1 MADDNN
7 KQVSNPGSDNVANKF
22 VGIPIAELVAAPLV
36 AVCDSQKRLAQSA
49 FEFMQEIGFNE
60 DGKTRMVEFNLQ
72 RPIEGSPTPQDI
84 TVQAP
89 FIGLVP
95 LPNLLIDDVQV
106 DFQMEVTATETSTEK
121 SSTEGSSS
129 ANANF
134 KFGCFGGGSV
144 NVSGKVSSSRENT
157 RSTNQ
162 TAKYQVHVS
171 ARQQEQTEGLSKL
184 MDIMASCVE
193 PITNNSK

>member
-1 MADDNN
+1 MADDN
-7 KQVSNPGSDNVANKF
+7 KQVANHDKDNVANKF

-49 FEFMQEIGFNE
+49 FEFMQEIGCNE
-60 DGKTRMVEFNLQ
+60 EGKTRMVEFNLQ
-72 RPIEGSPTPQDI
+72 RPIEGSPIPQDI

-106 DFQMEVTATETSTEK
+106 DFQMEVTATEASTGK
-121 SSTEGSSS
+121 SASEANTN

-144 NVSGKVSSSRENT
+144 NISGKVSSSRENT

-171 ARQQEQTEGLSKL
+171 ARQQRQTEGLSKL

-193 PITNNSK
+193 PLPSQK

>member
-1 MADDNN
+1 MAEDN
-7 KQVSNPGSDNVANKF
+7 KAVGNPEKDNDGNKF
-22 VGIPIAELVAAPLV
+22 VGITIEELVAAPLV
-36 AVCDSQKRLAQSA
+36 AVSDSQKRLAQSA

-60 DGKTRMVEFNLQ
+60 EGKTRMVEFNLQ
-72 RPIEGSPTPQDI
+72 RPIEGSTTPQDI

-121 SSTEGSSS
+121 SSTEGTSS
-129 ANANF
+129 AN
-134 KFGCFGGGSV
+134 CFGGCSV
-144 NVSGKVSSSRENT
+144 NVGGKVSSSRENT

-162 TAKYQVHVS
+162 TARYQVDES
-171 ARQQEQTEGLSKL
+171 ARQQRQTEGLSKL
-184 MDIMASCVE
+184 KDIMASCVE
-193 PITNNSK
+193 PLPTKKNDEE

>member
-1 MADDNN
+1 MAEDS
-7 KQVSNPGSDNVANKF
+7 KQVTNPDPNSVSNKF

-36 AVCDSQKRLAQSA
+36 AVCDSQKKLDQSA

-60 DGKTRMVEFNLQ
+60 EGKTRMVEFNLQ
-72 RPIEGSPTPQDI
+72 RPIEGSTTPQDI
-84 TVQAP
+84 KVQAP

-162 TAKYQVHVS
+162 TAVL
-171 ARQQEQTEGLSKL
+171 A
-184 MDIMASCVE
+184 
-193 PITNNSK
+193 P

>member
-1 MADDNN
+1 MAEDN
-7 KQVSNPGSDNVANKF
+7 KAVGNPEKDNDVNKF
-22 VGIPIAELVAAPLV
+22 VGIPIEELVAAPLV
-36 AVCDSQKRLAQSA
+36 AVSDSQKRLARSA

-72 RPIEGSPTPQDI
+72 KPIDGSSTPMDI

-121 SSTEGSSS
+121 SNTEGSSS
-129 ANANF
+129 TN
-134 KFGCFGGGSV
+134 CFAGWSV
-144 NVSGKVSSSRENT
+144 NLGGKVSSSRENT
-157 RSTNQ
+157 CSTNQ
-162 TAKYQVHVS
+162 TARYQVDES
-171 ARQQEQTEGLSKL
+171 NRQQRQTEGLSKL
-184 MDIMASCVE
+184 KDIMASCVE
-193 PITNNSK
+193 PLPTKENDEE

>member
-1 MADDNN
+1 MAEDN
-7 KQVSNPGSDNVANKF
+7 KE
-22 VGIPIAELVAAPLV
+22 EL
-36 AVCDSQKRLAQSA
+36 QKLAQSA
-49 FEFMQEIGFNE
+49 YEFMTEIGFNDE
-60 DGKTRMVEFNLQ
+60 GKTRMVEFNLQ
-72 RPIEGSPTPQDI
+72 RPIEGSPIPQDI
-84 TVQAP
+84 KVQAP
-89 FIGLVP
+89 FLGLVP

-171 ARQQEQTEGLSKL
+171 ARQQRQTEGLSKL

-193 PITNNSK
+193 PLPNPEK

>member
-1 MADDNN
+1 MAEDN
-7 KQVSNPGSDNVANKF
+7 KE
-22 VGIPIAELVAAPLV
+22 EL
-36 AVCDSQKRLAQSA
+36 QKLAQSA
-49 FEFMQEIGFNE
+49 FELMQEIDFNE
-60 DGKTRMVEFNLQ
+60 DGKSRMVGFSFQ
-72 RPIEGSPTPQDI
+72 RPIQGSPTPQDV

-129 ANANF
+129 TN
-134 KFGCFGGGSV
+134 CFGGWSV
-144 NVSGKVSSSRENT
+144 NVGGKVSSSRENT

-162 TAKYQVHVS
+162 TTRYQVDES
-171 ARQQEQTEGLSKL
+171 DRQQRQTEGLSKL
-184 MDIMASCVE
+184 KDILASCVE
-193 PITNNSK
+193 PLPTKKNDEE

>member
-1 MADDNN
+1 MAEDN
-7 KQVSNPGSDNVANKF
+7 KAVGNPEKDNDGNKF
-22 VGIPIAELVAAPLV
+22 VGIPIEELVAAPLV
-36 AVCDSQKRLAQSA
+36 AVSDSQKRLAQSA

-60 DGKTRMVEFNLQ
+60 EGKTRMVEFNLQ
-72 RPIEGSPTPQDI
+72 KPIDGSATPMDI

-106 DFQMEVTATETSTEK
+106 DFQMEVTATETSTEM

-129 ANANF
+129 AN
-134 KFGCFGGGSV
+134 CFGGRSV

-157 RSTNQ
+157 RSANQ
-162 TAKYQVHVS
+162 TARYQVDES
-171 ARQQEQTEGLSKL
+171 NRQQRQTESLSTLK
-184 MDIMASCVE
+184 DIMASCVE
-193 PITNNSK
+193 PLPTKKNDEE

>member
-1 MADDNN
+1 MAEDN
-7 KQVSNPGSDNVANKF
+7 KE
-22 VGIPIAELVAAPLV
+22 EL
-36 AVCDSQKRLAQSA
+36 QKLAQSA
-49 FEFMQEIGFNE
+49 YELMQEIDFNE
-60 DGKTRMVEFNLQ
+60 DGKSRMVEFSFQ
-72 RPIEGSPTPQDI
+72 RPIQGSPTPQDV

-129 ANANF
+129 TN
-134 KFGCFGGGSV
+134 CFGGGSV

-171 ARQQEQTEGLSKL
+171 ARQQRQTEGLSKL

-193 PITNNSK
+193 PLPSKE

>member
-1 MADDNN
+1 MAEDN
-7 KQVSNPGSDNVANKF
+7 QE
-22 VGIPIAELVAAPLV
+22 EL
-36 AVCDSQKRLAQSA
+36 QKLAQSA
-49 FEFMQEIGFNE
+49 FELMQEIDFNE
-60 DGKTRMVEFNLQ
+60 DGKSRMVEFSFQ
-72 RPIEGSPTPQDI
+72 RPIQGSPTPQDV

-129 ANANF
+129 INY
-134 KFGCFGGGSV
+134 FGGWSV
-144 NVSGKVSSSRENT
+144 NVGGKVSSSRENT

-162 TAKYQVHVS
+162 TARYQVDES
-171 ARQQEQTEGLSKL
+171 NRQQRQTEGLSKL
-184 MDIMASCVE
+184 KDILASCVE
-193 PITNNSK
+193 PLPTKKNDEE

>member
-1 MADDNN
+1 MADNN
-7 KQVSNPGSDNVANKF
+7 KQVTNPDPNSVSNKF
-22 VGIPIAELVAAPLV
+22 VGIPIADLVAVPLV
-36 AVCDSQKRLAQSA
+36 AVSDSQKKLAQSA

-60 DGKTRMVEFNLQ
+60 EGKTRMVEFNLQ
-72 RPIEGSPTPQDI
+72 RPIEGSTTPQDI

-95 LPNLLIDDVQV
+95 VPNLLIDDVQV

-171 ARQQEQTEGLSKL
+171 ARQQRQTEGLSKL
-184 MDIMASCVE
+184 MEIMASCVE
-193 PITNNSK
+193 PLPGNKE